1 MRTGYGEIG
10 WNPSQITLKHSSCL
24 KGAKIMCNQQMKGQK
39 ENSEKVIRNLRRW
52 LMMAVLGWGVVVGV
66 ILLIALGIAGGK

>member
-1 MRTGYGEIG
+1 
-10 WNPSQITLKHSSCL
+10 
-24 KGAKIMCNQQMKGQK
+24 MKGQK